1 MNHASNNTIYSIF
14 ERVALTIYRLSNNN
28 KYKYTK
34 LSKVFSLRF
43 CILLFVPIFFLSC
56 SSTQILTKK
65 EKKSLHELIS
75 TSPIFSKN
83 YTGFALYDPVAKET
97 LYEFDSDN
105 YFTPASNTK
114 LFTLYTALSILGDTI
129 PVVEYGIKG
138 DSLIFYGTGD
148 PSLLHPFFV
157 ENDTLIQFLKNR
169 PEQLFY
175 SPNNFMDERFGAGW
189 AWDDYLYYYQV
200 EKSAMPIFG
209 NVVTIKKDANT
220 LTDTISPDYFQSYIE
235 RNTGIERSRPRFK
248 RALWTNQIQLE
259 GELSTKTAFHQEVPF
274 KYSDSLLIDLLQ
286 IETGKEIG
294 LVAMPKIE
302 NTKKIYSGATDS
314 LYRRM
319 MVESDNFVAEQ
330 LLLMCS
336 NELFDTMNT
345 RRMIAY
351 AKDSLLQDLPD
362 PLRWVDGSGLSRYN
376 LFTPRSIVRLLEK
389 IQERCSIEKIKAI
402 FAAGGETG
410 TLTNYYRSKG
420 EPFIYAKTGTLS
432 NRHCLSGYLFTKTG
446 KVLIFSF
453 MHNNFYGSSTPLKKE
468 MDKVLRLLYEEH

>member
-1 MNHASNNTIYSIF
+1 MGRLFISYSQGINYASDINIQNHKKSLF
-14 ERVALTIYRLSNNN
+14 LWVCMLSFVS
-28 KYKYTK
+28 
-34 LSKVFSLRF
+34 LFLLSCAGSKV
-43 CILLFVPIFFLSC
+43 
-56 SSTQILTKK
+56 LTKK
-65 EKKSLHELIS
+65 EKKTLHELVS
-75 TSPIFSKN
+75 SSPIFSKS
-83 YTGFALYDPVAKET
+83 YTGFALYDPVAKKT
-97 LYEFDSDN
+97 LYEFDSDK

-114 LFTLYTALSILGDTI
+114 LFTLYTALSLLGDTI
-129 PVVEYGIKG
+129 PAFEYGIKG
-138 DSLIFYGTGD
+138 DSLILYGTGD

-157 ENDTLIQFLKNR
+157 ENDTLIQFLKSR

-175 SPNNFMDERFGAGW
+175 CSDNFIDERYGAGW

-209 NVVTIKKDANT
+209 NVVSIKKNANT
-220 LTDTISPDYFQSYIE
+220 LTDTITPAYFQQYID

-248 RALWTNQIQLE
+248 RALSTNQMNLE
-259 GELSTKTAFHQEVPF
+259 GALSAQQNFHQEVPF
-274 KYSDSLLIDLLQ
+274 KYSDSLLINLLQ
-286 IETGKEIG
+286 MEVGKEIG
-294 LVAMPKIE
+294 LLSIPKISVTE
-302 NTKKIYSGATDS
+302 KVYSGATDS

-330 LLLMCS
+330 LLLMCA

-345 RRMIAY
+345 RRIIAY
-351 AKDSLLQDLPD
+351 AKDSLLQDLSD

-376 LFTPRSIVRLLEK
+376 LFTPRSIVQLLEK
-389 IQERCSIEKIKAI
+389 IQERLSIEDIKVI
-402 FAAGGETG
+402 FAAGGESG

-420 EPFIYAKTGTLS
+420 QPFIYAKTGTLS

-468 MDKVLRLLYEEH
+468 MDKVLRRLYEEH